1 MKTAA
6 FFLFII
12 RSSLM
17 RTKDI
22 LVNGFE
28 DIKILLQYL
37 YMNKNHTITVS
48 NDIVLLELSLT
59 ENMTLMCKNTAFPE
73 LPATPRD
80 LVLEE
85 MLGCVE
91 QLKEIAAEEFP
102 DRFPNRWEEIKTIT
116 KGTVATNRS

>member
-1 MKTAA
+1 
-6 FFLFII
+6 
-12 RSSLM
+12 M

-37 YMNKNHTITVS
+37 YMNKNNTITVS
-48 NDIVLLELSLT
+48 NGIVLLEFSLT
-59 ENMTLMCKNTAFPE
+59 ENMTLMCQNTAFPE

-91 QLKEIAAEEFP
+91 QLKEMDAEEFP

-116 KGTVATNRS
+116 KGTLALNRS

>member
-1 MKTAA
+1 
-6 FFLFII
+6 
-12 RSSLM
+12 M

-37 YMNKNHTITVS
+37 YMDKNHTITVS

-85 MLGCVE
+85 MIGCVE
-91 QLKEIAAEEFP
+91 QLKGMAAKEFP
-102 DRFPNRWEEIKTIT
+102 DRFSSRWEEIKTIT
-116 KGTVATNRS
+116 KGTVAANRS

>member
-1 MKTAA
+1 
-6 FFLFII
+6 
-12 RSSLM
+12 M

-73 LPATPRD
+73 FPATPRD
-80 LVLEE
+80 IVLEE

-91 QLKEIAAEEFP
+91 QLKEMAAKEFP
-102 DRFPNRWEEIKTIT
+102 DSFPNRWEEIKTIT

>member
-1 MKTAA
+1 
-6 FFLFII
+6 
-12 RSSLM
+12 M

>member
-1 MKTAA
+1 
-6 FFLFII
+6 
-12 RSSLM
+12 M

-37 YMNKNHTITVS
+37 YMNKNHIITVS

-73 LPATPRD
+73 LPAAPRD

-91 QLKEIAAEEFP
+91 QLKEMAAEEFP
-102 DRFPNRWEEIKTIT
+102 DNFPNRWEEIKTIT
-116 KGTVATNRS
+116 KGTLATNRS